1 MSKIRLL
8 FFLFF
13 LLNTGA
19 EAQVLENYDGKWKS
33 AREESW
39 FGSNN
44 QIALKLDLSAFPQSE
59 FQIKLPAKST
69 VFIDQKLWQLTD
81 GDTVFYK
88 SVSDLKAE
96 FRKDSV
102 DFTVV
107 SPNLAPLNAGTM
119 NVGIKKVIG
128 RNLTLD
134 TGENS
139 EGVPLLERFVP
150 QAVKDFYFTGLF
162 VIIFFL
168 ALYKLAYPY
177 LLAVMLQPLAVIS
190 AEDFSESGNLQKFFS
205 FDIIFYLLIV
215 GMMISQTAVTGLVIF
230 KKDWLE
236 TWIGLDF
243 SSLLLIWLLGA
254 FAILVLTVFKFIGI
268 RVIAYLFDLGKA
280 EFSHFFYLLRLVVF
294 GFALV
299 LLVGAYFVTN
309 NFSELGIALSVLI
322 SGFFWFYILGVVGL
336 FLIMMNRLSFKKY
349 HLFTYLCIAEL
360 VPFLIF
366 SKWIMF
372 LGL

>member
-8 FFLFF
+8 FFFYF
-13 LLNTGA
+13 LLSTA
-19 EAQVLENYDGKWKS
+19 SVAQVLENYDGQWKS

-44 QIALKLDLSAFPQSE
+44 QIELKLDLTAFPQSE

-69 VFIDQKLWQLTD
+69 VFIDQKLWQLTT

-88 SVSDLKAE
+88 SVNELKSE

-107 SPNLAPLNAGTM
+107 SPNLAPM

-128 RNLTLD
+128 RID
-134 TGENS
+134 GVDSSVNS
-139 EGVPLLERFVP
+139 EEIPLSARFVP
-150 QAVKDFYFTGLF
+150 QSVKDFYFTGLF

-254 FAILVLTVFKFIGI
+254 FAILVLTIFKFIGI
-268 RVIAYLFDLGKA
+268 RVISYLFDLGKA

-299 LLVGAYFVTN
+299 LLVGAYFVAN
-309 NFSELGIALSVLI
+309 NFSELGSALTILI
-322 SGFFWFYILGVVGL
+322 TGFFWFYIFGVVGL

-366 SKWIMF
+366 SKWIMV